1 MIPVKIDISKKPE
14 LEPEFALSALQT
26 AWQGSDEAAVKTP
39 DMGGANPDELASLGR
54 AVAVDAGV
62 SPPPAAQK
70 IRRASFLDL
79 RAVPQISEQDAAR
92 VFPMMNPGFPG
103 EWKEQIRQLRTRL
116 NGLQAESAM
125 QEQELQIVAIT
136 NLRAGSPRHGMAAN
150 LALTMSSMRDMRVLV
165 VDAKLSTADMHMLL
179 GESTG
184 AGLCEAS
191 RASRED
197 LPASFRRITGTQ
209 IYLMPGGDAS
219 AHPLDPLDLRGV
231 HAMLQSLRPQFDWI
245 LLDCPSFDSPS
256 DAMAMSMF
264 ADGTLMLVERE
275 QDGFEAMERA
285 LGQVQGKRLLGAVI
299 V

>member
-1 MIPVKIDISKKPE
+1 M
-14 LEPEFALSALQT
+14 ALSALQT
-26 AWQGSDEAAVKTP
+26 AWQGGSDAATAP
-39 DMGGANPDELASLGR
+39 DFGAANPDGLASLGR

-79 RAVPQISEQDAAR
+79 RAVPQIAEQDALG
-92 VFPMMNPGFPG
+92 VFAMMNPAFPG

-116 NGLQAESAM
+116 NGMQAESAM
-125 QEQELQIVAIT
+125 QEQELQIVAIA
-136 NLRAGSPRHGMAAN
+136 NLRAGSPRHGLAAN

-165 VDAKLSTADMHMLL
+165 VDAKLAAADMHGLL
-179 GESTG
+179 GESAG

-191 RASRED
+191 RAKRED
-197 LPASFRRITGTQ
+197 LAASFRRITGTQ

-231 HAMLQSLRPQFDWI
+231 HAVLQSLRPQFDWI

-256 DAMAMSMF
+256 DAMAMTMF
-264 ADGTLMLVERE
+264 ADGTVLLVERE
-275 QDGFEAMERA
+275 QDGFDRMERA
-285 LGQVQGKRLLGAVI
+285 LGQVQGKRLLGAII

>member
-1 MIPVKIDISKKPE
+1 MTPMTTEI
-14 LEPEFALSALQT
+14 EPGDALSALQT
-26 AWQGSDEAAVKTP
+26 AWHGTEAAAP
-39 DMGGANPDELASLGR
+39 APAPSEAANPEELASLET
-54 AVAVDAGV
+54 ALAVDAGV

-79 RAVPQISEQDAAR
+79 RAVPQVSEQDAMR
-92 VFPMMNPGFPG
+92 VFPMMGPAFPG

-125 QEQELQIVAIT
+125 QEQELQIVAIS
-136 NLRAGSPRHGMAAN
+136 NLRAASPRHGLAAN
-150 LALTMSSMRDMRVLV
+150 VALSMSSMRDMRVLV
-165 VDAKLSTADMHMLL
+165 IDAKLATSDMHELL
-179 GESTG
+179 GQSAA

-191 RASRED
+191 RAKRED

-209 IYLMPGGDAS
+209 IYLMPGGDAA

-231 HAMLQSLRPQFDWI
+231 HAVLQSLRAQFDWI

-256 DAMAMSMF
+256 DAMAMTMF
-264 ADGTLMLVERE
+264 ADGTVLVVERE
-275 QDGFEAMERA
+275 MDRFDGMELA